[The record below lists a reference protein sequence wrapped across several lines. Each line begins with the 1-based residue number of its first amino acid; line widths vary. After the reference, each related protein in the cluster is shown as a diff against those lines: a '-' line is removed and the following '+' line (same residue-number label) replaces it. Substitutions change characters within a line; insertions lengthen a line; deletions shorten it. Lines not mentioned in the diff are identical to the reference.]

1 MKNLIFVLPLILVA
15 CSTPERPKNEDTKLI
30 WGQEDKSIED
40 IFGNISDDDHYHKG
54 DGGNGFWPG
63 GREEQLARRPASN
76 PNDCN
81 KNSWGNH
88 QSVSSLKGINT
99 NGLTNQ
105 TNTYEVRGEHETLM
119 LVAYKIYGDYS
130 LWRTIADLNQ
140 DILNGG
146 IDIQP
151 GMHLKYWVP
160 VEGYSFIPEGNPFL
174 VRKGHSLSIISD
186 QVYRDWRRWKDIYS
200 HNQPFLK
207 NPNLIY
213 EGSTLFYVP
222 DNQLANKQRVKFP
235 TSNGKYANR
244 TKSKKVREIASI
256 DSEKVDKD
264 SLDFSEDEMQQKV
277 EVQETVVKKKVV
289 RQPKGFTEGQVEGE
303 NTIPVRKAEYSTQNI
318 TTINKI
324 KKAIE
329 KTHGDT
335 EINGSS
341 KFDKYV
347 EQNFVD

>member
-1 MKNLIFVLPLILVA
+1 MKKIIFVLPFLLIA
-15 CSTPERPKNEDTKLI
+15 CSTPERPKNEDTNLI

-40 IFGNISDDDHYHKG
+40 IFGSISKDDHYHSKNKTG
-54 DGGNGFWPG
+54 GFWPG
-63 GREEQLARRPASN
+63 GNDERFARKPASA
-76 PNDCN
+76 PSDCN
-81 KNSWGNH
+81 HQHNNWGNNRR
-88 QSVSSLKGINT
+88 VTSLNGVNR

-151 GMHLKYWVP
+151 GMHLKYWIP
-160 VEGYSFIPEGNPFL
+160 VEGYSFVPEGNPFL
-174 VRKGHSLSIISD
+174 VRKGQSLSIISD
-186 QVYRDWRRWKDIYS
+186 QVYRDWRRWKEIYT
-200 HNQPFLK
+200 HNQPFIK

-222 DNQLANKQRVKFP
+222 DHQLAGKKRVKLP
-235 TSNGKYANR
+235 YSNRKFSDGSYQSNR
-244 TKSKKVREIASI
+244 SRGISSSSRNGQAKKNQNSAQVQVNVKSKKI
-256 DSEKVDKD
+256 K
-264 SLDFSEDEMQQKV
+264 
-277 EVQETVVKKKVV
+277 
-289 RQPKGFTEGQVEGE
+289 RQPKALTSSQVTKQEI
-303 NTIPVRKAEYSTQNI
+303 IPVRKAAYSSKSTA
-318 TTINKI
+318 TISRI

-329 KTHGDT
+329 KTHGNT
-335 EINGSS
+335 EINGAS

-347 EQNFVD
+347 EENFID